1 MHVHRPSTLE
11 ILIYIFFLVSC
22 AYEYLLVD
30 SCLVAKQYFHLVNLT
45 DKTSFLVLVF
55 LIQSNNSIKS
65 RSRVKKSAPHSKMVE
80 DERRQRPLTILSFND
95 SH

>member
-1 MHVHRPSTLE
+1 MHVHRPSALE

-30 SCLVAKQYFHLVNLT
+30 SCPDAKQYFHLVNLT
-45 DKTSFLVLVF
+45 DNTSFLVLVF

-65 RSRVKKSAPHSKMVE
+65 RSRVKKARHIQKWWKTRE
-80 DERRQRPLTILSFND
+80 DKEL
-95 SH
+95 